1 MENAMEMTL
10 GTILQ
15 ISTSQYPEREAL
27 IFEDARATYSL
38 FNERVNQRANALLQL
53 GIKPQDHVATLAS
66 NCMELVE
73 TIYAVWRIGA
83 VLVPLNMRLSPSE
96 LHYIIEHSDVTTLL
110 FTQRFQET
118 VDKIRPNF
126 KIVQKIISFNT
137 PPSPGYDDFEAIT
150 REQNTEAPQAEVLET
165 DPATIL
171 YTSGTTGKPK
181 GVVATHKNW
190 VWGCVNASF
199 LVKERQL
206 LKNLTVYPLFHA
218 GAIMNLAGSI
228 FGGNSL
234 VILKEFDPQ
243 TMLEQIQ
250 REKVHRMGNPPTV
263 YNMILQHP
271 DIEKY
276 DLSSVL
282 YLNSG
287 AEVMP
292 IETRKRLSRVFINA
306 GFIENYGMT
315 ETCGFTTSRPG
326 EYTADKPYSVG
337 ISSITNQVRVV
348 NPDGQ
353 DTAPGEVGE
362 IIVRGPNV
370 MKEYYKDPEK
380 TAEAIRGGWLYTDDL
395 GKMDEDGF
403 LMIVERK
410 KNMIISGGENI
421 YPKEVEDVLY
431 RHPKVVDAAV
441 YGVPDKI
448 WGEKVCA
455 AIVLKAGEQMT
466 VEEIIDFSKQN
477 LASFKKPKFVEFID
491 SLPRNTIGK
500 VQRSELKQKYI
511 EKNDE

>member
-1 MENAMEMTL
+1 MEMTL

-15 ISTSQYPEREAL
+15 ITASKHPEREGL
-27 IFEDARATYSL
+27 IFEDARASYSAL
-38 FNERVNQRANALLQL
+38 NERVNQRANALLKM
-53 GIKPQDHVATLAS
+53 GISRKDHVATLAP

-73 TIYAVWRIGA
+73 TIFAVWRIGA
-83 VLVPLNMRLSPSE
+83 VLVPLNMRLSPGE
-96 LHYIIEHSDVTTLL
+96 MHYIIEHSDVTVLL
-110 FTQRFQET
+110 FTDRFQET
-118 VDKIRPNF
+118 IHQIKPTLKKVRKF
-126 KIVQKIISFNT
+126 VSFNN
-137 PPSPGYDDFEAIT
+137 PPSPGFDDFE
-150 REQNTEAPQAEVLET
+150 VLTNGQGADVPPVGVIEN

-190 VWGCVNASF
+190 VWACANASF
-199 LVKERQL
+199 LKSQNAPI
-206 LKNLTVYPLFHA
+206 KNLTVYPLFHA
-218 GAIMNLAGSI
+218 GSIINLCGSI
-228 FGGNSL
+228 FGGNPL

-243 TMLEQIQ
+243 IMLEQIQ
-250 REKVHRMGNPPTV
+250 KEKVQRMGNPPTV

-271 DIEKY
+271 DIQKY
-276 DLSSVL
+276 DLSSVI

-292 IETRKRLSRVFINA
+292 NETRKRLSRVFVNA
-306 GFIENYGMT
+306 GFVDNYGMT
-315 ETCGFTTSRPG
+315 ETCGNTTSRSE
-326 EYTADKPYSVG
+326 EYTEAKPYSVG
-337 ISSITNQVRVV
+337 IPGITNQVRVV
-348 NPDGQ
+348 NSKGQ
-353 DTAPGEVGE
+353 DTTPGEVGE

-370 MKEYYKDPEK
+370 MQEYYKDPEK

-491 SLPRNTIGK
+491 ALPRNTIGK
-500 VQRSELKQKYI
+500 VQRSELKQKFT
-511 EKNDE
+511 ENKSE